1 MRNKNESGGP
11 RHNVGC
17 ALLPSQ
23 DVYQQVSGEMR
34 HSPVFQACFTSNK
47 VSRAA
52 LSDGNVTQATHVSLG
67 FLTATFKKS
76 TRKEVTLI

>member
-1 MRNKNESGGP
+1 MCPPPLPGRVPAGFRGNET
-11 RHNVGC
+11 
-17 ALLPSQ
+17 
-23 DVYQQVSGEMR
+23 
-34 HSPVFQACFTSNK
+34 PVFQACFTSNK

-52 LSDGNVTQATHVSLG
+52 LSDGNVMQATHVSLG